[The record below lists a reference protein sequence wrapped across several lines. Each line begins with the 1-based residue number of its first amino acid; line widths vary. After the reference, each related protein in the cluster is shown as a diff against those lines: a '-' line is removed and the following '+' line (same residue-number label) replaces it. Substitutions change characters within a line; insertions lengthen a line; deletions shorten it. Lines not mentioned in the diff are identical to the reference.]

1 VTAPAPPPEIA
12 ATDPVRL
19 FAEVVTASYGA
30 TTARHLA
37 SFLDEAVD
45 DLEVERGSPML
56 EVGPPEAVA

>member
-1 VTAPAPPPEIA
+1 
-12 ATDPVRL
+12 VRL

-45 DLEVERGSPML
+45 DLEVERGPPML
-56 EVGPPEAVA
+56 EVGSPEAAA